1 MEERLQNFIRSNETL
16 SSAAS
21 DIAADSVAIVRF
33 VHHQVLEMA
42 RDCLQ
47 KSEDKLITSRYF
59 YEMSDNLEKLLIQV
73 QYWFHRMQVII
84 LKLRRMEQANHIK
97 EMISLQ
103 FLLLTQRPWRHG
115 FLLLHQHSTFIHSL
129 HSDPREVCGGGEP
142 PDGADQEAAADRL
155 AAGAP
160 PRVPRVR
167 PGGVPAAAGRGRGP
181 RARPARRQRQRA
193 AVHHLQAGTQP

>member
-1 MEERLQNFIRSNETL
+1 MKERFPKATKQMEERLQNFIRSNETL

-73 QYWFHRMQVII
+73 QYLFNV
-84 LKLRRMEQANHIK
+84 
-97 EMISLQ
+97 
-103 FLLLTQRPWRHG
+103 T
-115 FLLLHQHSTFIHSL
+115 
-129 HSDPREVCGGGEP
+129 
-142 PDGADQEAAADRL
+142 
-155 AAGAP
+155 
-160 PRVPRVR
+160 
-167 PGGVPAAAGRGRGP
+167 
-181 RARPARRQRQRA
+181 
-193 AVHHLQAGTQP
+193 